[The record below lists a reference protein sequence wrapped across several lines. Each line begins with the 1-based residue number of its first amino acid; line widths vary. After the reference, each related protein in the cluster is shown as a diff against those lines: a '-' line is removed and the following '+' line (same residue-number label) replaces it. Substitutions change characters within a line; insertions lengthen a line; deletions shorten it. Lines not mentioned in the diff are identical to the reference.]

1 MRLLKI
7 LIFVIFIML
16 LSSKAFAQSEPSGFT
31 PFQEDPPTFS
41 IGFSLGFPSGYHVS
55 ILDFAGVQGLRLRG
69 DIGAFTLILLSELQ
83 VDLNIEYHF
92 AKPRDIGFYFGVGVV
107 AFSISVIGE
116 FPNPDN
122 GAWRFGGQIYLGLDL
137 GSLFLE
143 VGIVQSFTGSSNGV
157 QTLLRIVIGYNFYR

>member
-1 MRLLKI
+1 MRI
-7 LIFVIFIML
+7 LRILTVIFAIL
-16 LSSKAFAQSEPSGFT
+16 LISSTAFAQDSIQ

-69 DIGAFTLILLSELQ
+69 DIGAFSLILLSELQ

-92 AKPRDIGFYFGVGVV
+92 AQPRDIGFYFGVGVV

-122 GAWRFGGQIYLGLDL
+122 GAWRFGFTWVWIWVLCFSRWGLC
-137 GSLFLE
+137 SR
-143 VGIVQSFTGSSNGV
+143 
-157 QTLLRIVIGYNFYR
+157 LRVRAMVFRHCHEL

>member
-7 LIFVIFIML
+7 LTVFIGML
-16 LSSKAFAQSEPSGFT
+16 LISPSAFAQDAIQS
-31 PFQEDPPTFS
+31 FQEDPPTFS
-41 IGFSLGFPSGYHVS
+41 AGFSLGFPSSYHAS
-55 ILDFAGVQGLRLRG
+55 ILDFAGIQGLRLRG
-69 DIGAFTLILLSELQ
+69 DLGAFTLIFLSELQ

-92 AKPRDIGFYFGVGVV
+92 AKPREVGFYLGIGVV
-107 AFSISVIGE
+107 AFSYSVIGE

-137 GSLFLE
+137 GSFFFE

-157 QTLLRIVIGYNFYR
+157 QTLPRIVIGYNFYR

>member
-1 MRLLKI
+1 MRILKTLAVFFAILLI
-7 LIFVIFIML
+7 
-16 LSSKAFAQSEPSGFT
+16 SPSAFAQSEPSGFT

-41 IGFSLGFPSGYHVS
+41 VGFSLGFPSSYHVS
-55 ILDFAGVQGLRLRG
+55 ILDIAGVQGLRLRG
-69 DIGAFTLILLSELQ
+69 DLGAFTLIFLSVLQ

-92 AKPRDIGFYFGVGVV
+92 AKPREVGFYFGVGVV
-107 AFSISVIGE
+107 AFSFSVIGE

-157 QTLLRIVIGYNFYR
+157 QTLPRIVIGYNFYR